1 MPSKL
6 HTAIQEVISRRKNT
20 SGNGSTYNRGWNA
33 AMAEV
38 QKVLDTYRDDGN
50 GETRVR
56 YEWGIQQENGNVH
69 RVSVARGIV
78 ERELVEQLT
87 SEEDSHGKPTSKL
100 VCREVVAQLHG
111 DWVEPTEAGVP

>member
-6 HTAIQEVISRRKNT
+6 HTAIQEATSRRKPT
-20 SGNGSTYNRGWNA
+20 TGGGSTYGRGWNA
-33 AMAEV
+33 AMDEV
-38 QKVLDTYRDDGN
+38 QKVLDTFRDDGN
-50 GETRVR
+50 GESRVR
-56 YEWGIQQENGNVH
+56 YEWAIQKPDGNVH

-78 ERELVEQLT
+78 ERELA
-87 SEEDSHGKPTSKL
+87 EEVKADPKNADAKI